1 MTPPATITVSPSRPP
16 CVLPDLPSP
25 IKLHVVATTDVGRVL
40 LEQADVA
47 ALGAYLVALQRY
59 ATAAT
64 TCIEGGR

>member
-1 MTPPATITVSPSRPP
+1 MSTPATITVSPNRPP

-47 ALGAYLVALQRY
+47 ALGGYVVALQRHDAA
-59 ATAAT
+59 ATACLEAK
-64 TCIEGGR
+64 